1 MNSLSARHRHT
12 RTGLESV
19 THLHQRHVTMIA
31 LGGVIGAGLFVGTG
45 AGIALAGPAVLISFG
60 LAGLLALFIMRM
72 LGEMA
77 AEHPSGGAFSV
88 HAEKALGP
96 WAGFTIG
103 WLYWSTVGVVLAVE
117 ATGAAKIAASW
128 IPAVPQWTWVLIFM
142 STLTAINLTNVR
154 NFGEFEFWFAGLK
167 IAAIVLFLTLGTA
180 AIAGLVPTVDSPG
193 LTNLTHF
200 LPNGWSGV
208 VAGLL
213 AVVFAFGGLEV
224 VTIAAAEAEDP
235 KHAIGKAVRTSITRL
250 LIFYLGSMAVVVTL
264 LPWNNAEVG
273 ASPYVAVL
281 NRIGIP
287 AAGQIM
293 NAVILIALL
302 SAINATLYGASRM
315 LCSLAERGE
324 APKALLNRKNGVPG
338 NAVLASVSFGFVSVM
353 LNYLWP
359 DTVFLLLLNAV
370 GSSLLI
376 VWGFIAISQIRL
388 RRTIENPTVRMWGYP
403 YLSWLTLAG
412 IVAIIGLMLS
422 DEQARGQILST
433 GVLVALIAATA
444 LSRTAS
450 RRRSLRGRT

>member
-1 MNSLSARHRHT
+1 MTNLR
-12 RTGLESV
+12 
-19 THLHQRHVTMIA
+19 QRHVTMIA

-45 AGIALAGPAVLISFG
+45 AGIALAGPAVLISFA
-60 LAGLLALFIMRM
+60 LAGLLALLTMRM

-77 AEHPSGGAFSV
+77 AEHPSSGAFSV
-88 HAEKALGP
+88 HAEKAIGP

-103 WLYWSTVGVVLAVE
+103 WLYWCAVGVVLAVE
-117 ATGAAKIAASW
+117 ATGAAKIASSW
-128 IPAVPQWTWVLIFM
+128 IPAVPQWAWVLIFM
-142 STLTAINLTNVR
+142 SALTAINLTDVR

-167 IAAIVLFLTLGTA
+167 IAAIILFLALGTA
-180 AIAGLVPTVDSPG
+180 AIAGLIPTVDSPG
-193 LTNLTHF
+193 LSNLHDF

-208 VAGLL
+208 LAGLM

-235 KHAIGKAVRTSITRL
+235 EHAVGKAVRSSITRL
-250 LIFYLGSMAVVVTL
+250 LVFYLGSMAVVVTL
-264 LPWNNAEVG
+264 LPWNSSEVG

-281 NRIGIP
+281 DHIGIP
-287 AAGQIM
+287 AAGQVM
-293 NAVILIALL
+293 SVVILIALL

-315 LCSLAERGE
+315 LYSLAERGE
-324 APKALLNRKNGVPG
+324 APKALLNKKNGVPR
-338 NAVLASVSFGFVSVM
+338 NAVLASVTFGFFSVL

-370 GSSLLI
+370 GSALL
-376 VWGFIAISQIRL
+376 VLWGFIAISQIRL
-388 RRTIENPTVRMWGYP
+388 RRTIANPTVPMWGYP

-412 IVAIIGLMLS
+412 IVAIILLMLS

-433 GVLVALIAATA
+433 GVLVAVIAAVG
-444 LSRTAS
+444 LSRSAS

>member
-19 THLHQRHVTMIA
+19 THLQQRHVTMIA

-60 LAGLLALFIMRM
+60 LAGFLALLIMRM

-77 AEHPSGGAFSV
+77 AEHPSSGAFSV

-96 WAGFTIG
+96 WAGFTVG
-103 WLYWSTVGVVLAVE
+103 WTYWATVGVVLAVE
-117 ATGAAKIAASW
+117 ATGAAKIAANW

-142 STLTAINLTNVR
+142 TALTAVNLTNVR

-167 IAAIVLFLTLGTA
+167 IAAIVLFLALGAA
-180 AIAGLVPTVDSPG
+180 AILNLLPNVDSPG
-193 LTNLTHF
+193 LTNLTDF
-200 LPNGWSGV
+200 MPNGWGGV
-208 VAGLL
+208 IAGFM

-224 VTIAAAEAEDP
+224 VTIAAADAEDP
-235 KHAIGKAVRTSITRL
+235 KRAIGKAVRTSMTRL
-250 LIFYLGSMAVVVTL
+250 LVFYLGSMAVVVTL
-264 LPWNNAEVG
+264 LPWNDSEVG

-281 NRIGIP
+281 NRLGIP

-293 NAVILIALL
+293 NVVIFVALL
-302 SAINATLYGASRM
+302 SAINATLYGAARM

-324 APKALLNRKNGVPG
+324 APKALLNKKNGVPR
-338 NAVLASVSFGFVSVM
+338 NAVLASVGFGFFSVV

-370 GSSLLI
+370 GSALLV
-376 VWGFIAISQIRL
+376 VWAFIAVSQIRL
-388 RRTIENPTVRMWGYP
+388 RRDIPSPAVPMWGYP
-403 YLSWLTLAG
+403 YLSWLALAG
-412 IVAIIGLMLS
+412 IAAIIVLMLS

-433 GVLVALIAATA
+433 GVLVAVIAAVA
-444 LSRTAS
+444 LSRSAL
-450 RRRSLRGRT
+450 RRRSLPDRT